1 MKIVSKTLSLML
13 VVAVAGITESI
24 KPVTANIQLAQI
36 STQAT
41 TTVENPPISL
51 ALPTMADIK
60 LKNGESM
67 TSARV
72 SRFDPKGQKIE
83 FSRGKKSKL
92 LSVTEVQQI
101 VFKKNKESLVYI
113 STGAIV
119 IRGEDNSNSKATQS
133 VWSDIPLEAF
143 ELFDPQKGQARVNL
157 ATVIKNPNKLKEIR
171 SLAVKGLYIADEI
184 EFSSKGK
191 MTIKVTP
198 VDKKK

>member
-101 VFKKNKESLVYI
+101 VFKTGSLVYI
-113 STGAIV
+113 GTGEIV
-119 IRGEDNSNSKATQS
+119 IRGEDKSKATQS

-171 SLAVKGLYIADEI
+171 SVAVKGLYIADEI

>member
-1 MKIVSKTLSLML
+1 MKVVSKTLSLML
-13 VVAVAGITESI
+13 VVAVAGIAENI
-24 KPVTANIQLAQI
+24 KPVTANIQLAQT
-36 STQAT
+36 STQVT
-41 TTVENPPISL
+41 TTVKNSPISL

-67 TSARV
+67 TARV
-72 SRFDPKGQKIE
+72 SGFDSKGQTIE
-83 FSRGKKSKL
+83 FSLGKESKL
-92 LSVTEVQQI
+92 LSVTKVQQI
-101 VFKKNKESLVYI
+101 VFKKDQGSLVY
-113 STGAIV
+113 TGTGEQV
-119 IRGEDNSNSKATQS
+119 IRGEDHSKATQS

-157 ATVIKNPNKLKEIR
+157 ATVKKPKELLQIR
-171 SLAVKGLYIADEI
+171 SVAVKSLYIADEI

>member
-67 TSARV
+67 TARV

-92 LSVTEVQQI
+92 LSVTKVQQI
-101 VFKKNKESLVYI
+101 VFKKDKGSLVYTD
-113 STGAIV
+113 TGVIV
-119 IRGEDNSNSKATQS
+119 IRGEDYSKATQS

-157 ATVIKNPNKLKEIR
+157 ATVKNPKELKQID
-171 SLAVKGLYIADEI
+171 AVARKSLYIADEI

>member
-1 MKIVSKTLSLML
+1 MKVVSKTLSFML
-13 VVAVAGITESI
+13 VVAVTGITESI
-24 KPVTANIQLAQI
+24 KPVTANIQLAQT

-41 TTVENPPISL
+41 TTVKNLPISL

-72 SRFDPKGQKIE
+72 SGFDSKGQKIE

-92 LSVTEVQQI
+92 LSVTEVKQI
-101 VFKKNKESLVYI
+101 VFKKDKGALVYTY
-113 STGAIV
+113 TGEIV
-119 IRGEDNSNSKATQS
+119 IRGKDNSKATQS

-157 ATVIKNPNKLKEIR
+157 ATVKNPKELKQID
-171 SLAVKGLYIADEI
+171 AVARKSLYIADEI

>member
-24 KPVTANIQLAQI
+24 KPVTANIQLAQT
-36 STQAT
+36 STQVT
-41 TTVENPPISL
+41 TTVKNPPISL
-51 ALPTMADIK
+51 ALPTMADIT

-67 TSARV
+67 TARV

-119 IRGEDNSNSKATQS
+119 IRGKDHSKATQS
-133 VWSDIPLEAF
+133 VWLDIPLEAF

-157 ATVIKNPNKLKEIR
+157 ATVKKPKELKQID
-171 SLAVKGLYIADEI
+171 AVARKSLYIADEI

>member
-1 MKIVSKTLSLML
+1 MKVVSKTLSLML
-13 VVAVAGITESI
+13 VVSLAGITESI

-36 STQAT
+36 STQVT
-41 TTVENPPISL
+41 TTVKNLPISL

-67 TSARV
+67 TARV
-72 SRFDPKGQKIE
+72 SGFDSKGQTIE
-83 FSRGKKSKL
+83 FSRGKESKL
-92 LSVTEVQQI
+92 LSVTKVKQI
-101 VFKKNKESLVYI
+101 VFKKDQGSLVYTG
-113 STGAIV
+113 TGAIV
-119 IRGEDNSNSKATQS
+119 IRGEDHSKATQS

-143 ELFDPQKGQARVNL
+143 ELFDSQKGQARVNL
-157 ATVIKNPNKLKEIR
+157 ATVKNPKELKQIR
-171 SLAVKGLYIADEI
+171 SVAVKSLYIADEI

>member
-1 MKIVSKTLSLML
+1 ML
-13 VVAVAGITESI
+13 VVAVTGIAESI
-24 KPVTANIQLAQI
+24 KPVTANIQLAQT
-36 STQAT
+36 STQVT
-41 TTVENPPISL
+41 TTVKNSPISL

-67 TSARV
+67 TARV
-72 SRFDPKGQKIE
+72 SRFDPQGQKIE

-101 VFKKNKESLVYI
+101 VFKTGSLVYI
-113 STGAIV
+113 GTGEIV
-119 IRGEDNSNSKATQS
+119 IRGEDKSKATQS

-157 ATVIKNPNKLKEIR
+157 ATVKNPKELKQID
-171 SLAVKGLYIADEI
+171 AVARKSLYIADEI

>member
-13 VVAVAGITESI
+13 VVAVTGIAESI

-67 TSARV
+67 TARV
-72 SRFDPKGQKIE
+72 SRFDPQGQKIE

-171 SLAVKGLYIADEI
+171 SVAVKGLYIADEI

>member
-92 LSVTEVQQI
+92 LSVTEVKQI
-101 VFKKNKESLVYI
+101 VFKKDKGALVYTY
-113 STGAIV
+113 TGEIV
-119 IRGEDNSNSKATQS
+119 IRGKDNSKATQS

>member
-67 TSARV
+67 TARV
-72 SRFDPKGQKIE
+72 SRFDPQGQKIE

-92 LSVTEVQQI
+92 LSVTEVKQI
-101 VFKKNKESLVYI
+101 VFKKDKGALVYTY
-113 STGAIV
+113 TGATV
-119 IRGEDNSNSKATQS
+119 IRGEDHSKATQS
-133 VWSDIPLEAF
+133 VWLDIPLEAF

-157 ATVIKNPNKLKEIR
+157 ATVKKPKELKQIR
-171 SLAVKGLYIADEI
+171 SVAVKSLYIADEI

>member
-67 TSARV
+67 TARV
-72 SRFDPKGQKIE
+72 SRFDPQGQKIE

-92 LSVTEVQQI
+92 LSVTEVKQI
-101 VFKKNKESLVYI
+101 VFKKDKGALVYTY
-113 STGAIV
+113 TGATV
-119 IRGEDNSNSKATQS
+119 IRGEDHSKATQS

-157 ATVIKNPNKLKEIR
+157 ATVKNPKELKQID
-171 SLAVKGLYIADEI
+171 AVARKSLYIADEI

>member
-1 MKIVSKTLSLML
+1 MKVVSKTLSFML
-13 VVAVAGITESI
+13 VVAVTGITESI

-119 IRGEDNSNSKATQS
+119 IRGKDHSKATQS
-133 VWSDIPLEAF
+133 VWLDIPLEAF

>member
-1 MKIVSKTLSLML
+1 MKVVSKTLSFML
-13 VVAVAGITESI
+13 VVAVTGIAESI
-24 KPVTANIQLAQI
+24 KPVTANIQLAQT

-41 TTVENPPISL
+41 TTVKNLPISL

-83 FSRGKKSKL
+83 FSRGRKSKL

-101 VFKKNKESLVYI
+101 VFKTGSLVYI
-113 STGAIV
+113 GTGEIV
-119 IRGEDNSNSKATQS
+119 IRGKDNGKATQS
-133 VWSDIPLEAF
+133 VWSNIPLEAF
-143 ELFDPQKGQARVNL
+143 ELFDSQKGQARVNL
-157 ATVIKNPNKLKEIR
+157 ATVKNPKELKQID
-171 SLAVKGLYIADEI
+171 AVARKSLYIADEI

>member
-1 MKIVSKTLSLML
+1 MKVVSKTLSFML
-13 VVAVAGITESI
+13 VVAVTGITESI
-24 KPVTANIQLAQI
+24 KPVTANIQLAQT

-41 TTVENPPISL
+41 TTVKNLPISL

-72 SRFDPKGQKIE
+72 SGFDSKGQKIE

-119 IRGEDNSNSKATQS
+119 IRGKDHSKATQS
-133 VWSDIPLEAF
+133 VWLDIPLEAF

-157 ATVIKNPNKLKEIR
+157 ATVKNPKELKQID
-171 SLAVKGLYIADEI
+171 AVARKSLYIADEI

>member
-1 MKIVSKTLSLML
+1 MKVVSKTLSFML
-13 VVAVAGITESI
+13 VVAVTGIAESI
-24 KPVTANIQLAQI
+24 KPVTANIRLAQT

-67 TSARV
+67 TARV
-72 SRFDPKGQKIE
+72 SRFDPQGQKIE
-83 FSRGKKSKL
+83 FSRGKESKL
-92 LSVTEVQQI
+92 LSVIEVKQI
-101 VFKKNKESLVYI
+101 VFKKDKGALVYTY
-113 STGAIV
+113 TGEIV
-119 IRGEDNSNSKATQS
+119 IRGKDNSKATQS

-157 ATVIKNPNKLKEIR
+157 ATVKNPKELKQIR
-171 SLAVKGLYIADEI
+171 SVAVKSLYIADEI

>member
-1 MKIVSKTLSLML
+1 MKVVSKTLSFML
-13 VVAVAGITESI
+13 VVAVTGIAESI
-24 KPVTANIQLAQI
+24 KPVTANIQLGQT
-36 STQAT
+36 STQVT
-41 TTVENPPISL
+41 TTVKNPPISL

-60 LKNGESM
+60 LKNGELM
-67 TSARV
+67 TARV
-72 SRFDPKGQKIE
+72 SRFDPKGQTIE
-83 FSRGKKSKL
+83 FSRGKESKL
-92 LSVTEVQQI
+92 LSVTKVKQI
-101 VFKKNKESLVYI
+101 VFKKDKGSLVY
-113 STGAIV
+113 TGTGEQV
-119 IRGEDNSNSKATQS
+119 IRGEDHSKATQS

>member
-1 MKIVSKTLSLML
+1 MKVVSKTLSLML
-13 VVAVAGITESI
+13 VVSLAGITESI

-36 STQAT
+36 STQVT
-41 TTVENPPISL
+41 TTVKNLPISL

-67 TSARV
+67 TARV
-72 SRFDPKGQKIE
+72 SRFDRQGEKIE
-83 FSRGKKSKL
+83 FSRGKESKL
-92 LSVTEVQQI
+92 LSVIEVKQI
-101 VFKKNKESLVYI
+101 VFKKDQGSLVYTG
-113 STGAIV
+113 TGAIV
-119 IRGEDNSNSKATQS
+119 IRGEDHSKATQS

-143 ELFDPQKGQARVNL
+143 ELFDSQKGQARVNL
-157 ATVIKNPNKLKEIR
+157 ATVKNPKELKQIR
-171 SLAVKGLYIADEI
+171 SVAVKSLYIADEI

>member
-1 MKIVSKTLSLML
+1 ML
-13 VVAVAGITESI
+13 VVAVTGITESI
-24 KPVTANIQLAQI
+24 KPVTANIQLAQT

-41 TTVENPPISL
+41 TTVKNLPISL

-60 LKNGESM
+60 LNNGESM
-67 TSARV
+67 TARV
-72 SRFDPKGQKIE
+72 SRFDPQGQKIE

-92 LSVTEVQQI
+92 LSVTEVKQI
-101 VFKKNKESLVYI
+101 VFKKDKGALVYTY
-113 STGAIV
+113 TGEIV
-119 IRGEDNSNSKATQS
+119 IRGKDNSKATQS

-157 ATVIKNPNKLKEIR
+157 ATVKNPKELKQID
-171 SLAVKGLYIADEI
+171 AVARKSLYIADEI

>member
-13 VVAVAGITESI
+13 VVAVAGIAENI
-24 KPVTANIQLAQI
+24 KPVTANIQLAQT
-36 STQAT
+36 STQVT
-41 TTVENPPISL
+41 TTVKNSPISL

-67 TSARV
+67 TARV
-72 SRFDPKGQKIE
+72 SGFDSKGQTIE
-83 FSRGKKSKL
+83 FSLGKESKL
-92 LSVTEVQQI
+92 LSVTKVQQI
-101 VFKKNKESLVYI
+101 VFKKDQGSLVY
-113 STGAIV
+113 TGTGEQV
-119 IRGEDNSNSKATQS
+119 IRGEDHSKATQS

-143 ELFDPQKGQARVNL
+143 ELFDSQKGQARVNL
-157 ATVIKNPNKLKEIR
+157 ATVKKPKELLQIR
-171 SLAVKGLYIADEI
+171 SVAVKSLYIADEI

>member
-13 VVAVAGITESI
+13 VVAVTGIAESI
-24 KPVTANIQLAQI
+24 KPVTANIQLAQT

-41 TTVENPPISL
+41 TTVKNPPISL
-51 ALPTMADIK
+51 ALPTMANIK
-60 LKNGESM
+60 LNNGESM
-67 TSARV
+67 TARV

-83 FSRGKKSKL
+83 FSRGRKSKL

>member
-119 IRGEDNSNSKATQS
+119 IRGKDHSKATQS
-133 VWSDIPLEAF
+133 VWLDIPLEAF

-157 ATVIKNPNKLKEIR
+157 ATVKKNPNKLKEIR

>member
-119 IRGEDNSNSKATQS
+119 IRGKDHSKATQS
-133 VWSDIPLEAF
+133 VWLDIPLEAF

>member
-83 FSRGKKSKL
+83 FSRGRKSKL

-119 IRGEDNSNSKATQS
+119 IRGKDHSKATQS
-133 VWSDIPLEAF
+133 VWLDIPLEAF

>member
-13 VVAVAGITESI
+13 VVAVTGIAESI

-67 TSARV
+67 TARV
-72 SRFDPKGQKIE
+72 SRFDPQGQKIE

-101 VFKKNKESLVYI
+101 VFKTGSLVYI
-113 STGAIV
+113 GTGEIV
-119 IRGEDNSNSKATQS
+119 IRGEDKSKATQS

-143 ELFDPQKGQARVNL
+143 ELFDPQKVC
-157 ATVIKNPNKLKEIR
+157 NKYYLIN
-171 SLAVKGLYIADEI
+171 
-184 EFSSKGK
+184 
-191 MTIKVTP
+191 
-198 VDKKK
+198 

>member
-1 MKIVSKTLSLML
+1 MKVVSKTLSFML
-13 VVAVAGITESI
+13 VVAVTGIAESI
-24 KPVTANIQLAQI
+24 KPVTANIRLAQT

-41 TTVENPPISL
+41 TTVKNLPISL

-67 TSARV
+67 TARV
-72 SRFDPKGQKIE
+72 SRFDPQGQKIE
-83 FSRGKKSKL
+83 FSRGKESKL
-92 LSVTEVQQI
+92 LSVIEVKQI
-101 VFKKNKESLVYI
+101 VFKKDKGALVYTY
-113 STGAIV
+113 TGEIV
-119 IRGEDNSNSKATQS
+119 IRGKDNSKATQR

-157 ATVIKNPNKLKEIR
+157 ATVKNPKELKQIR
-171 SLAVKGLYIADEI
+171 SVAVKSLYIADEI

>member
-1 MKIVSKTLSLML
+1 MKVVSKTLSFML
-13 VVAVAGITESI
+13 VVAVTGITESI

-72 SRFDPKGQKIE
+72 SGFDSKGQKIE

-119 IRGEDNSNSKATQS
+119 IRGKDHSKATQS
-133 VWSDIPLEAF
+133 VWLDIPLEAF

>member
-67 TSARV
+67 TARV

-101 VFKKNKESLVYI
+101 VFKTGSLVYI
-113 STGAIV
+113 GTGEIV
-119 IRGEDNSNSKATQS
+119 IRGEDKSKATQS

>member
-13 VVAVAGITESI
+13 VVAVTGIAESI

-67 TSARV
+67 TARV
-72 SRFDPKGQKIE
+72 SRFDPQGQKIE

-92 LSVTEVQQI
+92 LSVTEVKQI
-101 VFKKNKESLVYI
+101 VFKKDKGALVYTY
-113 STGAIV
+113 TGATV
-119 IRGEDNSNSKATQS
+119 IRGEDHSKATQS
-133 VWSDIPLEAF
+133 VWLDIPLEAF

-157 ATVIKNPNKLKEIR
+157 ATVKNPKELKQID
-171 SLAVKGLYIADEI
+171 AVARKSLYIADEI

>member
-1 MKIVSKTLSLML
+1 MKIVSKTLSFML
-13 VVAVAGITESI
+13 VVAVTGIAESI

-41 TTVENPPISL
+41 TTVKNPPISL
-51 ALPTMADIK
+51 ALPTMANIK
-60 LKNGESM
+60 LNNGESM
-67 TSARV
+67 TARV

-101 VFKKNKESLVYI
+101 VFNKNKESLVHI
-113 STGAIV
+113 STGATV
-119 IRGEDNSNSKATQS
+119 IRGKDNGKATQS

-157 ATVIKNPNKLKEIR
+157 ATVKNPKELLQIR
-171 SLAVKGLYIADEI
+171 SVAVKSLYIADEI

>member
-1 MKIVSKTLSLML
+1 MKIVSKTLSFML
-13 VVAVAGITESI
+13 VVAVTGIAESI

-41 TTVENPPISL
+41 TTVKNPPISL
-51 ALPTMADIK
+51 ALPTMANIK
-60 LKNGESM
+60 LNNGESM
-67 TSARV
+67 TARV

-101 VFKKNKESLVYI
+101 VFNKNKESLVHI
-113 STGAIV
+113 STGATV
-119 IRGEDNSNSKATQS
+119 IRGKDNGKATQS

-157 ATVIKNPNKLKEIR
+157 ATVKNPKELKQID
-171 SLAVKGLYIADEI
+171 AVARKSLYIADEI

>member
-13 VVAVAGITESI
+13 VVAVTGIAESI

-67 TSARV
+67 TARV
-72 SRFDPKGQKIE
+72 SRFDPQGQKIE

-92 LSVTEVQQI
+92 LSVTEVKQI
-101 VFKKNKESLVYI
+101 VFKKDKGALVYTY
-113 STGAIV
+113 TGEIV
-119 IRGEDNSNSKATQS
+119 IRGKDNSKATQS

-157 ATVIKNPNKLKEIR
+157 ATVKNPKELKQID
-171 SLAVKGLYIADEI
+171 AVARKSLYIADEI

>member
-13 VVAVAGITESI
+13 VVAVTGIAESI

-67 TSARV
+67 TARV
-72 SRFDPKGQKIE
+72 SRFDPQGQKIE

-101 VFKKNKESLVYI
+101 VFKTGSLVYI
-113 STGAIV
+113 GTGEIV
-119 IRGEDNSNSKATQS
+119 IRGEDKSKATQS

-171 SLAVKGLYIADEI
+171 SVAVKGLYIADEI